1 MPEDVQ
7 LQSIDQE
14 ERTLVLRRSHAKVAL
29 PDRLDLL
36 PPKPIRNDV
45 LRNSL
50 MAVIDAVIAHAGT
63 VQPIENLLTHSL
75 PVFSDEPRQAGI
87 VREDDDRGEDE
98 ERVRMGKEGSMR
110 VEK

>member
-14 ERTLVLRRSHAKVAL
+14 ERTLVLRRSHAKGAL

-63 VQPIENLLTHSL
+63 VPPIEHLLTRAL
-75 PVFSDEPRQAGI
+75 PVFSDGQYGRASG
-87 VREDDDRGEDE
+87 R
-98 ERVRMGKEGSMR
+98 ERVCKYVKNSGGAVTYK
-110 VEK
+110 KK